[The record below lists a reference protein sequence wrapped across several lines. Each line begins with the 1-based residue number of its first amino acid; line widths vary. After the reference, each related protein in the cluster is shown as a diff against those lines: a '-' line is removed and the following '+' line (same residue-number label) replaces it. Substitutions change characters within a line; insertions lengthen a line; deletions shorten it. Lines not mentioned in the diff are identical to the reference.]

1 MTTIGEIR
9 QQFERLRKSLESQSH
24 RLDSLLVRSANFL
37 KKYGPKLFAE
47 IDRLGAENKRLRNK

>member
-1 MTTIGEIR
+1 MPTTSEIR
-9 QQFERLRKSLESQSH
+9 QQFERLHKSLKAQSN

-47 IDRLGAENKRLRNK
+47 IDRLEAENQGLRNK